1 MSAAPVLGGDV
12 PLEGSLTLDTDEL
25 TYLLGAIGRHSLPAV
40 LGWHPAGATVADR
53 ATVLA
58 SAARR
63 LADRLLVA
71 ADGRPHRALA
81 AMLRAAAAPRWS
93 VDVRIVGHSTGI
105 ENRRG
110 CLCGN
115 DIDDPVWMTASE
127 GSVTITRVDTD
138 VAALI
143 AAWLGDAAGAPIDP
157 LTEYTDVLTAGIEDV
172 VPHCTRHTEI
182 VGLRHDHGVTTT
194 VDPSIAVY
202 DSDSGRVVATT
213 VQDPAGRSSTSVRS
227 ATPVRTVGAL
237 RSLITS
243 LERRSILDDH
253 LVRVSAQ
260 PIGSSGVRLPF
271 VSNGGV

>member
-1 MSAAPVLGGDV
+1 MSRAPVLGGDV
-12 PLEGSLTLDTDEL
+12 PLEGSLTLDADDV
-25 TYLLGAIGRHSLPAV
+25 TYLLESIGAHSLPAV
-40 LGWHPAGATVADR
+40 LGWHPTGATVTER

-71 ADGRPHRALA
+71 ADGRPHRDLA
-81 AMLRAAAAPRWS
+81 AMLRVAAAPRWS
-93 VDVRIVGHSTGI
+93 VDVRTVGHSTGI
-105 ENRRG
+105 VDARG

-115 DIDDPVWMTASE
+115 EIGDPVWMVASE

-138 VAALI
+138 VAAFI
-143 AAWLGDAAGAPIDP
+143 AAWLGDAAGAPIDS
-157 LTEYTDVLTAGIEDV
+157 LTEYTDVLRAGLEDV

-182 VGLRHDHGVTTT
+182 VGLRHDHGVATT

-202 DSDSGRVVATT
+202 DSVSGRVIATT
-213 VQDPAGRSSTSVRS
+213 VQDPTGRSSTSVRS
-227 ATPVRTVGAL
+227 ATRVRTVGAL

-253 LVRVSAQ
+253 LVGVSAQ